1 MRKLSS
7 IAVIGA
13 AGVALASLLAGP
25 AAAVHLALPGAPL
38 LTAAAKTVPATF
50 SGTFTSTPDGGSTW
64 RGSVTWRYAKMEGA
78 NALFFPASGSVD
90 WTYRPRPNCTAAT
103 TSGTV
108 ALNADDG
115 LIRLYPAKGAKREY
129 DVLVMLTPDQEPKVT
144 ETCPDPNSDTGGTRE
159 VVVTVPV
166 GGESYILLS
175 NSVERDK
182 SADFFTTAK
191 AKKLVGDLD
200 HPPAAA
206 FQHWTWNFT
215 GKGSKTIR

>member
-1 MRKLSS
+1 MRVRRSLSA
-7 IAVIGA
+7 IAVA
-13 AGVALASLLAGP
+13 AIALVPLVATSAPGMP
-25 AAAVHLALPGAPL
+25 LPI
-38 LTAAAKTVPATF
+38 AAKPVPATF

-64 RGSVTWRYAKMEGA
+64 RGSVTWRYSRLEGG
-78 NALFFPASGSVD
+78 NAVYLPASGSVA
-90 WTYRPRPNCTAAT
+90 WTYTPRPNCTAQT

-108 ALNADDG
+108 TLTSDDG
-115 LIRLYPAKGAKREY
+115 LIRLYPAKGSKREY

-144 ETCPDPNSDTGGTRE
+144 ETCPDPSTGGTRD

-175 NSVERDK
+175 NSVERDT
-182 SADFFTTAK
+182 SPAFFTSAK
-191 AKKLVGDLD
+191 AKKLVGDLN

-215 GKGSKTIR
+215 GKGSKNAR